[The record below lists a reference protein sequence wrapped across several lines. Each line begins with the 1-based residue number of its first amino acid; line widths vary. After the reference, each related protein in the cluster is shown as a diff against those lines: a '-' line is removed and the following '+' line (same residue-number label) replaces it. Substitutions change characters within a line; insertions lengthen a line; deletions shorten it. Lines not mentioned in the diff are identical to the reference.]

1 MRGLAIASLGLAAAG
16 GAPLSVI
23 DPPGVGVD
31 RAAVARPAPT
41 GEACRNCGAALYGEF
56 CYACGQPRVGWV
68 RHLRELG
75 ADFVDS
81 VLNIDGRFLRTL
93 VTLFFR
99 PGRMTVDYLGGARG
113 RYASPFRM
121 FFVLCALA
129 FLLLHLNVEV
139 GDGLRE
145 DPATLAIETAPTAE
159 AVDRALAEAL
169 AGLAPTPAGE
179 AAVVADVATTPAPD
193 ASDATEPPA
202 RAERAEERLRRQAE
216 RRKQWIRE
224 RDAALADGR
233 VPPADP
239 SQPTISIFGGQPW
252 HPTANPIRIDG
263 VPDAVNEALNLRVG
277 RMQRAIATARADP
290 EPIIAAIFA
299 KLPLAL
305 LVVMP
310 VFAALL
316 KLVHWPRH
324 RLYTEHLVVALHSH
338 AFLFLALVL
347 LSLGALAKGW
357 VGAGA
362 AAAIDLASRAALL
375 WMPAYLLLMQKRVYG
390 GGWVRTV
397 FEFGVTGFAWVLLV
411 AFAVSFGAL
420 AGLMSL

>member
-1 MRGLAIASLGLAAAG
+1 MSASERTV
-16 GAPLSVI
+16 APGPS
-23 DPPGVGVD
+23 
-31 RAAVARPAPT
+31 AVARPTPT

-68 RHLRELG
+68 RHVRELA

-99 PGRMTVDYLGGARG
+99 PGRMTVDYLAGARG
-113 RYASPFRM
+113 RYASPFRL

-129 FLLLHLNVEV
+129 FLLVHTIVEI
-139 GDGLRE
+139 GEDLRE
-145 DPATLAIETAPTAE
+145 DPALLAIETAPTAA
-159 AVDRALAEAL
+159 AVDRALAEAI
-169 AGLAPTPAGE
+169 AGLATAPPRDAPIVVDIENAPPPTPAADKPQARLRE
-179 AAVVADVATTPAPD
+179 A
-193 ASDATEPPA
+193 EERLQA
-202 RAERAEERLRRQAE
+202 RAER
-216 RRKQWIRE
+216 RRKWLAE
-224 RDAALADGR
+224 RDAAIAEGR
-233 VPPADP
+233 APPRDP
-239 SQPTISIFGGQPW
+239 SIPTLQFGGTEPW
-252 HPTANPIRIDG
+252 DATRNPIRIDAA
-263 VPDAVNEALNLRVG
+263 PEAVNAALNQRAARL
-277 RMQRAIATARADP
+277 QRAIASARADP

-347 LSLGALAKGW
+347 LSSGALLGEVVASGGAVAW
-357 VGAGA
+357 VV
-362 AAAIDLASRAALL
+362 DLASRAVLL
-375 WMPAYLLLMQKRVYG
+375 WMPVYLFLMQKRVYG
-390 GGWVRTV
+390 SRWLRALV
-397 FEFGVTGFAWVLLV
+397 EYGVTGMAYLVLLSM
-411 AFAVSFGAL
+411 AVGLGAV
-420 AGLMSL
+420 AGLLSL

>member
-1 MRGLAIASLGLAAAG
+1 MSSPRSSLTTAESPAAA
-16 GAPLSVI
+16 
-23 DPPGVGVD
+23 
-31 RAAVARPAPT
+31 RPVPT
-41 GEACRNCGAALYGEF
+41 GEACRNCGADLYGEF

-68 RHLRELG
+68 RHVREL
-75 ADFVDS
+75 ADDFVDS

-99 PGRMTVDYLGGARG
+99 PGRMTIDYLAGARG
-113 RYASPFRM
+113 RYASPFRL

-129 FLLLHLNVEV
+129 FLLVHSIVEL

-145 DPATLAIETAPTAE
+145 DPALLAIETAPTEA
-159 AVDRALAEAL
+159 AVDQALAEAI
-169 AGLAPTPAGE
+169 AGLATAPSRE
-179 AAVVADVATTPAPD
+179 APVVVDIESAQPSTSAAD
-193 ASDATEPPA
+193 EPKT
-202 RAERAEERLRRQAE
+202 RVRRAEERLQARAE
-216 RRKQWIRE
+216 RRKKWLLE
-224 RDAALADGR
+224 RDAAIAEGR
-233 VPPADP
+233 APPPDP
-239 SQPTISIFGGQPW
+239 SIPTLQFGGTEPW
-252 HPTANPIRIDG
+252 DANRNPIRIDAA
-263 VPDAVNEALNLRVG
+263 PEAVNTALNQRAARL
-277 RMQRAIATARADP
+277 QRAIATARADP

-316 KLVHWPRH
+316 KLVHWPRR

-357 VGAGA
+357 VGAGG